1 MRMHRLV
8 DMSHPLEIREL
19 AGRDDMEALLTCFD
33 RVWDLAPHARPMS
46 TDVLLALVHAG
57 NPVLGAFH
65 GHDMVGASVAMAGV
79 RPDGSAVLHS
89 HMTGVVPALQH
100 MSVGRRLK
108 LAQRDWARAH
118 KVRFI
123 EWTFD
128 PLVRRNGWF
137 NLMVLGATAPEYL
150 IDFYGPL
157 ADGIN
162 AGDETDRLV
171 AVWEVDAPAVAYTAG
186 SHDVLV
192 PTPEDI
198 VAIRRSDPSMAHR
211 WRLEVRGAMAPR
223 LADGWAVV
231 ALTSSGEYV
240 LRPGR

>member
-1 MRMHRLV
+1 MHRLAGV
-8 DMSHPLEIREL
+8 SDAVEIREL
-19 AGRDDMEALLTCFD
+19 VGRTDMEALLTCFD
-33 RVWDLAPHARPMS
+33 QVWHLAPHARPMS

-79 RPDGSAVLHS
+79 RPDGSTVLHS
-89 HMTGVVPALQH
+89 HMTGVLPTAQH
-100 MSVGRRLK
+100 TRVGRRLK
-108 LAQRDWARAH
+108 LAQRDWARARR
-118 KVRFI
+118 VRFI

-137 NLMVLGATAPEYL
+137 NLTVLGAIAPEYL

-171 AVWEVDAPAVAYTAG
+171 AVWDVDAPTVPYAAETG
-186 SHDVLV
+186 DVLV
-192 PTPEDI
+192 PTPHDI
-198 VAIRRSDPSMAHR
+198 VAVRRSDPAEARR
-211 WRLEVRGAMAPR
+211 WRLDMRRDMVSR
-223 LADGWAVV
+223 LAQGWVV
-231 ALTSSGEYV
+231 MAMTPAGDYV
-240 LRPGR
+240 LRRQR